1 MKIAK
6 LSVCSELTQRENKDL
21 NIKKLNKKEN
31 LSAQISRT
39 ENSNSNKDIKK
50 NKIYLKLPFQENNSY
65 RNNINKISFEPT
77 LNILRKKILLKKGKE
92 FKLKN

>member
-50 NKIYLKLPFQENNSY
+50 KQDLFETPFS
-65 RNNINKISFEPT
+65 
-77 LNILRKKILLKKGKE
+77 RK
-92 FKLKN
+92 

>member
-6 LSVCSELTQRENKDL
+6 LSVFSELTQRENKDL

-50 NKIYLKLPFQENNSY
+50 NKIYLKLLF
-65 RNNINKISFEPT
+65 
-77 LNILRKKILLKKGKE
+77 KKIIHIE
-92 FKLKN
+92 II

>member
-6 LSVCSELTQRENKDL
+6 LSVFSELTQRENKDL

-39 ENSNSNKDIKK
+39 EYSNSNKDIKK
-50 NKIYLKLPFQENNSY
+50 NKI
-65 RNNINKISFEPT
+65 
-77 LNILRKKILLKKGKE
+77 
-92 FKLKN
+92 